1 MKNISWHPGK
11 VLRELLPAFVF
22 FFAVFHMLSAS
33 RALVL
38 KEYGIE
44 VPASAVA
51 TIGALIMAK
60 VLFLMDKLPFL
71 NLYPRKPL
79 FSNVVVK
86 TIAFSL
92 AACLFFI
99 IEQWIR
105 FGIKAHD
112 AGMGWHMLVTEMNW
126 PPFWL
131 RQAWLTLFILFYCA
145 AVELIRVIGI
155 SKTKEIFFGIFDKG
169 SSPSI

>member
-1 MKNISWHPGK
+1 MKKIPWHIGK
-11 VLRELLPAFVF
+11 VFRELLPAFIF
-22 FFAVFHMLSAS
+22 FFAVFNILSAS

-44 VPASAVA
+44 VSASAVA

-79 FSNVVVK
+79 FLNVVSK
-86 TIAFSL
+86 TIAFSV

-105 FGIKAHD
+105 FGVRPITRA
-112 AGMGWHMLVTEMNW
+112 
-126 PPFWL
+126 
-131 RQAWLTLFILFYCA
+131 
-145 AVELIRVIGI
+145 
-155 SKTKEIFFGIFDKG
+155 
-169 SSPSI
+169 

>member
-1 MKNISWHPGK
+1 MKKISWHPGK
-11 VLRELLPAFVF
+11 VFRELLPAFVF

-44 VPASAVA
+44 VPASAIA

-71 NLYPRKPL
+71 NIYPRKPL
-79 FSNVVVK
+79 FLNVIAK
-86 TIAFSL
+86 TIAFSI
-92 AACLFFI
+92 AACIFFI

-112 AGMGWHMLVTEMNW
+112 AGAGWHMLCAEMNW
-126 PPFWL
+126 SPFWL

-145 AVELIRVIGI
+145 TIELIRAIG
-155 SKTKEIFFGIFDKG
+155 KDKAKEIFFGTPGKG
-169 SSPSI
+169 

>member
-1 MKNISWHPGK
+1 
-11 VLRELLPAFVF
+11 
-22 FFAVFHMLSAS
+22 MLSAS

-44 VPASAVA
+44 VPASALA

-79 FSNVVVK
+79 FLNVVVK
-86 TIAFSL
+86 TIAFSI

-99 IEQWIR
+99 VEQWVR
-105 FGIKAHD
+105 FGIKAHN
-112 AGMGWHMLVTEMNW
+112 AGIGWNMLSTEMNW
-126 PPFWL
+126 APFWL
-131 RQAWLTLFILFYCA
+131 RQAWLTLFISFYCA
-145 AVELIRVIGI
+145 AVELIRAIG
-155 SKTKEIFFGIFDKG
+155 KDKARELFFGTPDK
-169 SSPSI
+169 S

>member
-1 MKNISWHPGK
+1 MKKILWHIGR
-11 VLRELLPAFVF
+11 VIRELLPAFIF
-22 FFAVFHMLSAS
+22 FFAVFQMLSAS

-44 VPASAVA
+44 VPASAIA

-79 FSNVVVK
+79 FLNVVVK
-86 TIAFSL
+86 TIAFSI

-99 IEQWIR
+99 IEQWVR
-105 FGIKAHD
+105 YGIKANN
-112 AGMGWHMLVTEMNW
+112 AGIGWNMLTTEMNW

-131 RQAWLTLFILFYCA
+131 RQAWLTLFISFYCSA
-145 AVELIRVIGI
+145 IELIRAIG
-155 SKTKEIFFGIFDKG
+155 KDKAKEIFFGTVKK
-169 SSPSI
+169 